1 VANRPVA
8 LVTGASMGLGAEFA
22 RQLAASGHDL
32 ILTARSADKLESVRR
47 EIEGLHG
54 VAVRVIAKDLAD
66 RNAPT
71 ELFNEIRT
79 AGLEVDVL
87 VNNAGFGGY
96 GVFHE
101 SDLRTGLDMIQVNV
115 TALTHLT
122 RLFVSDMVTRRRGRI
137 LNVASTAGFLP
148 GPLQPVYY
156 ATKAYVLSFTEAIAN
171 ELKGTGVTATV
182 LCPGP
187 TPTGFQERAN
197 VGQVKGLRLAMRV
210 SPEDVVRAGVDGMMK
225 GKAVV
230 TPGVLNRLVI
240 FTLRLVPRAF
250 VTASVRRVQS
260 H

>member
-1 VANRPVA
+1 MAKRPVA

-22 RQLAASGHDL
+22 RLLASHGYDL
-32 ILTARSADKLESVRR
+32 ILVARSVDKLNAVRR

-54 VAVRVIAKDLAD
+54 VVVHVIPKNLAEPM
-66 RNAPT
+66 APAT
-71 ELFNEIRT
+71 LFNEVEA

-96 GVFHE
+96 GVFHQ
-101 SDLRTGLDMIQVNV
+101 SDLKVDLDMIEVNV
-115 TALTHLT
+115 TTLTHLA
-122 RLFVSDMVTRRRGRI
+122 RLFVTGMVARKRGRI
-137 LNVASTAGFLP
+137 LNVASTAAFQP

-171 ELKGTGVTATV
+171 ELHGTGVTATA

-197 VGQVKGLRLAMRV
+197 VGEVKGLRLMMRV
-210 SPEDVVRAGVDGMMK
+210 SPEAVVRAGYEGMMK

-230 TPGVLNRLVI
+230 VPGALNRFLI
-240 FTLRLVPRAF
+240 FLLRFSPRSM
-250 VTASVRRVQS
+250 VTAAVRRIQS